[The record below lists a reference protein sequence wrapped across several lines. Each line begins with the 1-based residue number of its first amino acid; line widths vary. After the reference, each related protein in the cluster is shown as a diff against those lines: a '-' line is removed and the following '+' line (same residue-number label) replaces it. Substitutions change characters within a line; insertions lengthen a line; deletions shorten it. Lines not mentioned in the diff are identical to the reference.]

1 VPGPWCLLSGSRPD
15 LLAGDRS
22 PQNIPVATLRH
33 QYPQN
38 VNSYD
43 PIGRSRCYLLSK
55 HDHCHPQTL
64 RFISA
69 NTFQPSTTAR
79 PALRLNTTA
88 CATLHARRLPS
99 EARVSAVHT
108 KPTSPAMV
116 LSPMNS
122 RKKES
127 AMPRKWTSTTSRL
140 QTTFLGRTMQRA
152 EWTRILLICT
162 ASLLKKPRRFWS
174 SGFGMR
180 SRLGKRISTC
190 KALWL
195 FGSLLKSEEA
205 LTGGTMKHCGQGKP

>member
-1 VPGPWCLLSGSRPD
+1 MVCCQGSVCCRDLAQISWQVIVLHKTSQSQPSAILLTSQQFP
-15 LLAGDRS
+15 
-22 PQNIPVATLRH
+22 

-55 HDHCHPQTL
+55 HDHCHSQTL
-64 RFISA
+64 RFIST

-88 CATLHARRLPS
+88 CATLRARRLPS
-99 EARVSAVHT
+99 EARVSTVHT
-108 KPTSPAMV
+108 RPTSPAMV

-162 ASLLKKPRRFWS
+162 ASLLKRPRRFWS
-174 SGFGMR
+174 SGFGMH
-180 SRLGKRISTC
+180 SRLGKRIYMC

-195 FGSLLKSEEA
+195 FGSLA
-205 LTGGTMKHCGQGKP
+205 LFA